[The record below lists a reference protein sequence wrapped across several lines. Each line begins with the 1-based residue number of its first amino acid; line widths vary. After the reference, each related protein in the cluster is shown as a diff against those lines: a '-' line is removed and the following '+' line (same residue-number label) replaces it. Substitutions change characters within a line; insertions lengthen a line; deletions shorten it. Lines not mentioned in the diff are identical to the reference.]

1 MTLPQIQNT
10 ENLEKSSQFAANN
23 DMLARLWLPD
33 GTSYDMRLATRT
45 FLFLYLCPPTK
56 NSASAYPYDVILL
69 HWLQRL
75 LTIVFEVHSY
85 SLNRTQPPPI
95 LTPILTPI
103 LFRLGPPCLPR
114 PVLRPCPCWAPPKNI
129 IRSELYNE
137 YLSHPVSTLS
147 DCIAVERPTTPT
159 PSSNINLSSPSSRVA
174 LQARPVDRR
183 RAGTTAV
190 VDGRRDCEK

>member
-1 MTLPQIQNT
+1 MTLPPIQNT
-10 ENLEKSSQFAANN
+10 ENLEKSSQFAASN
-23 DMLARLWLPD
+23 DILARLWLAD
-33 GTSYDMRLATRT
+33 GTSYDMRFATRT
-45 FLFLYLCPPTK
+45 FLFLYLCSPT

-75 LTIVFEVHSY
+75 LTIVFEVHS
-85 SLNRTQPPPI
+85 SPLDRSQPPPI
-95 LTPILTPI
+95 LSPI

-137 YLSHPVSTLS
+137 CLSHPVSTLS